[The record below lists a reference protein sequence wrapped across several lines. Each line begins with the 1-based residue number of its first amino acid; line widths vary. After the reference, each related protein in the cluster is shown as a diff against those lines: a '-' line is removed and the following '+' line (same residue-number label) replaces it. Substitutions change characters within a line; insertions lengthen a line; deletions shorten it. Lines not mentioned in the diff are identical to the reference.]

1 MSESINNEAL
11 NESVESADNSIL
23 GSEPAAEN
31 TSEEVVAE
39 VAAPEKTDSEKHI
52 SFLESLSSDL
62 RKEKSLQT
70 YKDVESLAKSHVELQ
85 KKFGKRFEDLTA
97 DEIKS
102 IDTKFGAPE
111 KAEDY
116 GIELSDDLKNDP
128 ILGNIHQDLFD
139 AGIPKDKANKLMEKV
154 LGKIEDDRKNMET
167 ELKLQE
173 ESKIEAIKKE
183 FGSAFDARK
192 DLANKALRQFGG
204 EDAIKSLQQAGL
216 SNDPAIFKMLA
227 EVGKLISE
235 DSPVVAKES
244 TSFGITPDE
253 AAAKIAELR
262 ADPEFNDRVRNIN
275 HQGHLE
281 AVNQLERLYRLKAGK
296 K

>member
-1 MSESINNEAL
+1 MSESINSEAL

-31 TSEEVVAE
+31 TSEEVVASSAAVE
-39 VAAPEKTDSEKHI
+39 PTVADSSFIDSLPDEYKGFAEKKGFKDAASV
-52 SFLESLSSDL
+52 L
-62 RKEKSLQT
+62 KSLQNLEG
-70 YKDVESLAKSHVELQ
+70 KL
-85 KKFGKRFEDLTA
+85 GKRFEDLTA
-97 DEIKS
+97 EEIQL
-102 IDTKFGAPE
+102 IDKKFGAPE
-111 KAEDY
+111 SAEDY
-116 GIELSDDLKNDP
+116 EIELSDDLKVDP
-128 ILGNIHQDLFD
+128 ILGNIQNDFFE
-139 AGIPKDKANKLMEKV
+139 AGIPKDKAGKLMEKV
-154 LGKIEDDRKNMET
+154 LGKIEDERKNMET

-216 SNDPAIFKMLA
+216 SNDPAIFRMLA

-253 AAAKIAELR
+253 AAAKIADLR
-262 ADPEFNDRVRNIN
+262 ADPEFNERVRNIN
-275 HQGHLE
+275 HQGHDE
-281 AVNQLERLYRLKAGK
+281 AVAQLERLYRLKAGK